1 MVKNPPAVWET
12 WVWSLGWKASLKEGK
27 ATHSSMLAWRIPCTE
42 EPGGLQFMG
51 PKRVRCEWATEHICI
66 NWLIFGCAGSLLWA
80 IFSSHSE
87 REPRS
92 SCGGCVSHCGGFSCC
107 REGLGL
113 SCLQLVESSQTR
125 DRTRVPCIGRWIL
138 YHWTT
143 REVLWVL
150 LTVHAHRG
158 IPHLTG
164 DFALPGLPFWNA
176 LPQVSSFRAQFKF
189 LLLGPPSLTPPDLLP
204 LRFLP
209 STPTL
214 WPPL

>member
-51 PKRVRCEWATEHICI
+51 PKRVRREWATEHICI
-66 NWLIFGCAGSLLWA
+66 NWLFLAVLGLCCGQFSLVTV
-80 IFSSHSE
+80 SESHSLAVVGVFLVVVASLVAE
-87 REPRS
+87 RDFRAL
-92 SCGGCVSHCGGFSCC
+92 GF
-107 REGLGL
+107 

-125 DRTRVPCIGRWIL
+125 DRTRVPCIGRQIL

-150 LTVHAHRG
+150 LTVQAHYMSSPRYTS
-158 IPHLTG
+158 PDWRFCTPQSSLLKCC
-164 DFALPGLPFWNA
+164 APGLN
-176 LPQVSSFRAQFKF
+176 LQGS
-189 LLLGPPSLTPPDLLP
+189 G
-204 LRFLP
+204 
-209 STPTL
+209 
-214 WPPL
+214 